1 VRFSNRPS
9 HEIPDRLSR
18 IPFLIRRVTSLS
30 LCCSTDSGQAVHS
43 VEQPWGLPALRT
55 MMADAR
61 LANPE
66 KFAHVRRELG
76 LEPGFDVE
84 AAE

>member
-1 VRFSNRPS
+1 M
-9 HEIPDRLSR
+9 RLDATQHLPR
-18 IPFLIRRVTSLS
+18 LFFTEL
-30 LCCSTDSGQAVHS
+30 
-43 VEQPWGLPALRT
+43 GLPALRT